1 MPTSPPEP
9 LRVLVVE
16 DDCLVALDLGQMLEE
31 LGCRVVGHVTD
42 ADAAT
47 GALPAC
53 DIALLDVDLHGR
65 PSDRLRQALLARGVR
80 IVLVTGYAPS
90 DLPGDTGACALLQ
103 KPVQHA
109 QLRAVLARLRD
120 PSGG

>member
-16 DDCLVALDLGQMLEE
+16 DDYLVALDLGQMLAE
-31 LGCRVVGHVTD
+31 LGCRVTGHVAD

-47 GALPAC
+47 GSLPEC
-53 DIALLDVDLHGR
+53 DLALLDVNLHGR

-90 DLPGDTGACALLQ
+90 DLPEDTGAVAVLQ
-103 KPVQHA
+103 KPVQPA
-109 QLRAVLARLRD
+109 QLRAVLARLRE
-120 PSGG
+120 PPAG